1 MTKAEALRKVASHRD
16 ELHRMGV
23 KSLAL
28 FGSVARGES
37 AGGSD
42 VDFLVE
48 FDRPVGYFHF
58 LDVQERLE
66 RILGARRVDLVHREA
81 VLDELKDIIYAEAV
95 NAL

>member
-1 MTKAEALRKVASHRD
+1 MTKQDALRRIARHSD
-16 ELHRMGV
+16 ELRQMGV

-37 AGGSD
+37 TRASD
-42 VDFLVE
+42 ADFLVE
-48 FDRPVGYFHF
+48 FQRPVGYFHF

-66 RILGARRVDLVHREA
+66 TILGAKRVDLVRREA
-81 VLDELKDIIYAEAV
+81 VLDELRDIIYSEAV

>member
-1 MTKAEALRKVASHRD
+1 MTKEDALRKIADHRA
-16 ELHRMGV
+16 ELHRLGV

-37 AGGSD
+37 VGGSD

-48 FDRPVGYFHF
+48 FDGPVGYFHF

-66 RILGARRVDLVHREA
+66 TILGAKRVDLVRREA
-81 VLDELKDIIYAEAV
+81 VLDELRDIIYSEAV